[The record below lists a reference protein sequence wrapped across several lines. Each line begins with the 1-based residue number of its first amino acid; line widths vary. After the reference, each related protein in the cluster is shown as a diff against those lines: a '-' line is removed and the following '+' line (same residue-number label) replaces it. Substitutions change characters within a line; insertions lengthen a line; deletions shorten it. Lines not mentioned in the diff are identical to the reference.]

1 MLACVTGGTGFIGGP
16 LVRRLLAEG
25 VTVRVLARPSSRAKE
40 LEAIGAQVVSGDLG
54 DGERIKKAV
63 EGVDVVFH
71 IAAKVNPPGTKAE
84 FFETNAGG
92 TERILQAALDRGARK
107 VVYLSSISVYGL
119 IGKGERIDE
128 TTGFDAAPELRD
140 YYAASKIA
148 ADQFA
153 VSFAKKTGFPVVI
166 FRPGLIYGPGR
177 PLPLGLLGFAVGK
190 TNVVFGQPNHR
201 VPLSYTENLLDAMQL
216 LARLKAAS
224 LRQYIIVDDDEL
236 TLGQYHAVLGEIQKK
251 HTMYFPAWPLRAGV
265 PVAEA
270 LVRMLPL
277 ERSAG
282 AVLRQVRRAMQ
293 DRWYVT
299 KRLREESGWEPR
311 VTLVEAVKATLRAG
325 G

>member
-148 ADQFA
+148 ADQ
-153 VSFAKKTGFPVVI
+153 
-166 FRPGLIYGPGR
+166 
-177 PLPLGLLGFAVGK
+177 
-190 TNVVFGQPNHR
+190 
-201 VPLSYTENLLDAMQL
+201 
-216 LARLKAAS
+216 
-224 LRQYIIVDDDEL
+224 
-236 TLGQYHAVLGEIQKK
+236 
-251 HTMYFPAWPLRAGV
+251 
-265 PVAEA
+265 
-270 LVRMLPL
+270 
-277 ERSAG
+277 
-282 AVLRQVRRAMQ
+282 
-293 DRWYVT
+293 
-299 KRLREESGWEPR
+299 
-311 VTLVEAVKATLRAG
+311 
-325 G
+325 